1 MTRAQA
7 WADERLKG
15 HQNVWA
21 AFYRAPV
28 ARGRSDKGAP
38 WTEPFHVLIVNKHGR
53 ITFADRTDWPDIVS
67 KQEMY
72 PYRGLG
78 DTAAVGAMRGSRIN
92 DAERERWVDND
103 EGLCNLQRR
112 SRLSKR
118 NWIRANRELIDEVIN
133 NVVGGKKQAHYM
145 EYEPVPKWIRG
156 LN

>member
-1 MTRAQA
+1 
-7 WADERLKG
+7 
-15 HQNVWA
+15 
-21 AFYRAPV
+21 
-28 ARGRSDKGAP
+28 
-38 WTEPFHVLIVNKHGR
+38 
-53 ITFADRTDWPDIVS
+53 
-67 KQEMY
+67 
-72 PYRGLG
+72 
-78 DTAAVGAMRGSRIN
+78 MRGSRIN

-118 NWIRANRELIDEVIN
+118 KWIRANRELIDEVIN